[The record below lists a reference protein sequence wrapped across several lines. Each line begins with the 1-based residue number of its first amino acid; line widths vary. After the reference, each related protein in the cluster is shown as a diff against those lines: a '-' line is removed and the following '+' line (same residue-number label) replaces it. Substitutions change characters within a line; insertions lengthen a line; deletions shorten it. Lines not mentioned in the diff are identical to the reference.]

1 MNNVRRSLAGGITGS
16 QRNLGG
22 KGMNFAHTR
31 YLQKLGSLLNW
42 SAAAS
47 STRVGV
53 GNQMSE
59 HASYRNSNPTS
70 VVEGTRDVART
81 TARSHASDKGKSLPE
96 ERDQSMLP
104 VH

>member
-1 MNNVRRSLAGGITGS
+1 
-16 QRNLGG
+16 
-22 KGMNFAHTR
+22 
-31 YLQKLGSLLNW
+31 
-42 SAAAS
+42 
-47 STRVGV
+47 
-53 GNQMSE
+53 MSE